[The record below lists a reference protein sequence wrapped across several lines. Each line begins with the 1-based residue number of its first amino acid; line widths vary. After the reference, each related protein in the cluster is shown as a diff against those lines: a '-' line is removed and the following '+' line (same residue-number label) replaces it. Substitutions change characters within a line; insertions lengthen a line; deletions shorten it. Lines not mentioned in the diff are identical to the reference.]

1 MAFFCNIEMCRERKV
16 MMRTDGGQLA
26 GNLREGFT
34 TGTCAAAAAQA
45 SVRWQ
50 LSGQCPKAV
59 EIETPSGRIFHLP
72 VIPKLFPACAVFK
85 DAGDDPDVTDG
96 CEVIVRV
103 TLLEEKGDVH
113 FNAGEGIGRVTRP
126 GLKIPVGEAAVN
138 PVPRQMIEK
147 EIRRCAGNVGA
158 EVEISIPGG
167 DRLAAKTFNPRIGVE
182 GGLSI
187 LGTSGIVR
195 PMSEAAV
202 VDSLKIYLSVA
213 AAADPEYICFVLG
226 ETGERRMREWL
237 TVQKKDLTR
246 AEFVQISNY
255 VGLMLDEASRLQV
268 KKILIGGFA
277 GKLVKLAADI
287 MNTHS
292 HVADG
297 RMETICTFAALAGAG
312 REVIEML
319 YECRTVTAAVKI
331 LKDHGLENIW
341 GLISE
346 KAAEKCR
353 FRMGGDG
360 DVAVVL
366 LDESGRLLG
375 KSRNTEAVTG

>member
-1 MAFFCNIEMCRERKV
+1 MAFKGLSASE
-16 MMRTDGGQLA
+16 
-26 GNLREGFT
+26 NLREGIT

-50 LSGQCPKAV
+50 ISGQCPESV
-59 EIETPSGRIFHLP
+59 SVDTPSGKNIQLA
-72 VIPKLFPACAVFK
+72 VISETFPACGVIK

-96 CEVIVRV
+96 CEVIARV
-103 TLLEEKGDVH
+103 TLFEEAGDIR
-113 FNAGEGIGRVTRP
+113 FSAGRGIGRVTRP
-126 GLKIPVGEAAVN
+126 GLKLAVGEAAIN

-147 EIRRCAGNVGA
+147 EIRRCVGDVAA

-167 DRLAAKTFNPRIGVE
+167 EALAARTFNPRIGIE

-195 PMSEAAV
+195 PMSESAV
-202 VDSLKIYLSVA
+202 VESLKTCLSVA
-213 AAADPEYICFVLG
+213 AAAKPEYICFVLG

-237 TVQKKDLTR
+237 TTQKKDLSR
-246 AEFVQISNY
+246 VEFVQMSNY
-255 VGLMLDEASRLQV
+255 AGLMLDEAVRLNI

-297 RMETICTFAALAGAG
+297 RMETICTFAALEGAESSLI
-312 REVIEML
+312 RKL
-319 YECRTVTAAVKI
+319 YECKTVGEAEKI
-331 LKDHGLENIW
+331 LKDHGLETIW
-341 GLISE
+341 YPISD

-353 FRMGGDG
+353 LRMGGDG
-360 DVAVVL
+360 DAAVVL
-366 LDESGRLLG
+366 LDAKGRLLG
-375 KSRNTEAVTG
+375 KSQNTEAITG